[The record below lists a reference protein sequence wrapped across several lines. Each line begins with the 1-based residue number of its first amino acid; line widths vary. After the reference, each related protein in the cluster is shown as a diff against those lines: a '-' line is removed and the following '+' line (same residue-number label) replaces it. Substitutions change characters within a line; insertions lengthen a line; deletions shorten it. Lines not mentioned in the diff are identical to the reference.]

1 MREESYQNALQN
13 INSILLTHNT
23 CCTDLGLPYDDTTP
37 IIHELPHDTQI
48 ETYAS
53 LYGAAT
59 LEQRA
64 IIDAVISEVRNPI
77 QTASIFFL
85 DAPAGCGK
93 TYTVKTIMSYMH
105 QYNLE
110 CLPVAFTGIAAS
122 LLPGGR
128 TLHNAFKLPMQ
139 INETTISGVKA
150 NSAHANYL

>member
-1 MREESYQNALQN
+1 M
-13 INSILLTHNT
+13 
-23 CCTDLGLPYDDTTP
+23 GLPYDETAPT
-37 IIHELPHDTQI
+37 IHEFPQVTHA

-64 IIDAVISEVRNPI
+64 FIEAVISEVRNPI
-77 QTASIFFL
+77 HNIPVIFL

-93 TYTVKTIMSYMH
+93 TYTVKTTMSYMH
-105 QYNLE
+105 ENDLE

-122 LLPGGR
+122 LLPRGC
-128 TLHNAFKLPMQ
+128 TLHNAFKLPIK
-139 INETTISGVKA
+139 INEPTVSGAQA